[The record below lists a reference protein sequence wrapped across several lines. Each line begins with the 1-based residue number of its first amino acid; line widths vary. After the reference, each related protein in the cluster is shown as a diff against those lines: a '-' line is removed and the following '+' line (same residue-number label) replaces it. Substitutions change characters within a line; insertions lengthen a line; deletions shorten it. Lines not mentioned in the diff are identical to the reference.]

1 MLKFVLIFF
10 YLLADDTAHVV
21 VVVVV
26 VDIVCGFCITLTG
39 HVATKRSRQ
48 KHFTPVDRVSLNVA
62 LMFVSI
68 PSCRF
73 TGIEQSASC
82 HPFLL
87 STLCGAMKT
96 FLCR

>member
-1 MLKFVLIFF
+1 MLKFGLIFF
-10 YLLADDTAHVV
+10 YLLADDTAHVVV

-62 LMFVSI
+62 FCWFLFPVA
-68 PSCRF
+68 
-73 TGIEQSASC
+73 ASQV
-82 HPFLL
+82 
-87 STLCGAMKT
+87 
-96 FLCR
+96 

>member
-10 YLLADDTAHVV
+10 YLLADDTAHV

-48 KHFTPVDRVSLNVA
+48 KHFTPVDRVSVRFYSQLPLHRYRTVCQ
-62 LMFVSI
+62 LPSI
-68 PSCRF
+68 L
-73 TGIEQSASC
+73 IE
-82 HPFLL
+82 HPVWSNEDILVQ
-87 STLCGAMKT
+87 MK
-96 FLCR
+96 L